1 MTEDTARPNEAEW
14 RELFEHSP
22 LMYFVVDAS
31 GRVVSVNES
40 GAAEL
45 GYHVDE
51 LVGQSV
57 FEVFPDSDRERV
69 RRNVDLCLER
79 PGQLNTWEA
88 RKIRKDGTTLW
99 VGESAKAVE
108 RAQGDVVVLIAC
120 EDITLRKRAEEAVRE
135 SAKRFRAL
143 IEHAFDVVLLLDRDC
158 GILYASPSVERVL
171 GYAPRELVG
180 RNGLDLVHPDQLE
193 DARNQLAT
201 ALVSQDSVF
210 TSERLIQ
217 HRYGKWLWT
226 ENTMTNLLGEPSVRA
241 FVVNLRDITRRKQAE
256 EALRESEQRFRDYTE
271 TASDWFWESGPD
283 HRFTVSSQDSD
294 YSRPLGA
301 TRWELAADLNEE
313 PEKWRTH
320 RATLDAHEPFRGFMY
335 KARLS
340 DGSTIDVSISGK
352 PVFDPNGRFLG
363 YRGVATDV
371 SGTVRA
377 NKAERALQDVRMEL
391 ARVSRITSLGAL
403 TASIA
408 HEVNQPITAV
418 IMNAGAGLRWLGAEP
433 PNLEE
438 VRRVLERIRKDGG
451 RAGDVI
457 ARIRALARKAP
468 VKVDELDINEA
479 IREVIALTRSEI
491 AHSRVT
497 LSTHLAK
504 VAPIR
509 GDRVQLQQV
518 ILNLILNA
526 IEAMG
531 GNEPR
536 DLLIEAR
543 ENNGRNILVSVS
555 DSGPGLDPAAVDRVF
570 EPFYS
575 TKRGGMGI
583 GLSICRTIIEAH
595 EGRIWAKQNNAR
607 GSTFQFTLPVANTV
621 EASGRSG

>member
-1 MTEDTARPNEAEW
+1 
-14 RELFEHSP
+14 
-22 LMYFVVDAS
+22 MYFIVDAA
-31 GRVVSVNES
+31 GIVLSVNDS
-40 GAAEL
+40 GAMGL
-45 GYHVDE
+45 GYRVDE

-57 FEVFPDSDRERV
+57 FNVLSALDREQV
-69 RRNVDLCLER
+69 RSNLDLCLER
-79 PGQLNTWEA
+79 PGQLNSWEGQ
-88 RKIRKDGTTLW
+88 KIRKDGTTLW
-99 VGESAKAVE
+99 VSENAKAVE
-108 RAQGDVVVLIAC
+108 RAQGDIVVLIAC
-120 EDITLRKRAEEAVRE
+120 EDITKRKRAEEAARE
-135 SAKRFRAL
+135 SARRFRAL

-171 GYAPRELVG
+171 GYPPRELVG
-180 RNGLDLVHPDQLE
+180 RNGLDFIHPDQLE
-193 DARNQLAT
+193 DSSNQFAT

-210 TSERLIQ
+210 TSERLIR
-217 HRYGKWLWT
+217 HKYGRWLWT

-241 FVVNLRDITRRKQAE
+241 FVVNLRDVTGRKQAE
-256 EALRESEQRFRDYTE
+256 AALRESEQRFRDYTE

-283 HRFTVSSQDSD
+283 HRFTVSSQDAA
-294 YSRPLGA
+294 YSRALGA
-301 TRWELAADLNEE
+301 TRWELAADLDEE

-371 SGTVRA
+371 SDTVRA
-377 NKAERALQDVRMEL
+377 DKAERALQDVRIEL

-408 HEVNQPITAV
+408 HEINQPIASV
-418 IMNAGAGLRWLGAEP
+418 IMNASAGLRWLGAEP

-438 VRRVLERIRKDGG
+438 VRQGLERIRKDGA

-457 ARIRALARKAP
+457 DRIGALARKAP
-468 VKVDELDINEA
+468 IKVDQLDINEA
-479 IREVIALTRSEI
+479 IREVIALTRGEI
-491 AHSRVT
+491 THSRVT
-497 LSTHLAK
+497 LETQLAE
-504 VAPIR
+504 VAPVR

-531 GNEPR
+531 DNEPR
-536 DLLIEAR
+536 DLLIETQ
-543 ENNGRNILVSVS
+543 ENGGGNILVSVS
-555 DSGPGLDPAAVDRVF
+555 DSGPGLNPATADRIF

-575 TKRGGMGI
+575 TKQGGMGI
-583 GLSICRTIIEAH
+583 GLSICRSIIEAH
-595 EGRIWAKQNNAR
+595 EGKIWARQNNPR
-607 GSTFQFTLPVANTV
+607 GSTFQFTLPVTNTPV
-621 EASGRSG
+621 EVSAGSR